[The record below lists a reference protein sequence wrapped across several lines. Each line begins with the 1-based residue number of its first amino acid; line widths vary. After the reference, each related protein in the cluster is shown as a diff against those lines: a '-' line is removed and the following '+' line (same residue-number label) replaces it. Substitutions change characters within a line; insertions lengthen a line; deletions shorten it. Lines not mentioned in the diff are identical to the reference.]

1 MTEKEATGEE
11 LNPSVSLFGERD
23 FARMEGTVKLRKEYQ
38 DLSRRLGE
46 PKRKPGTGK
55 TKYKKKKEWQS
66 RDSDNTDERTGTSR
80 QEEGEK
86 KETPRQEAKTKSPR
100 STSGSNKGC
109 GGKGK

>member
-38 DLSRRLGE
+38 DLSRKLGE

-55 TKYKKKKEWQS
+55 GKYEKKKWRS

-86 KETPRQEAKTKSPR
+86 KETPRQEAKKSPQ
-100 STSGSNKGC
+100 STSNPKKQG
-109 GGKGK
+109 GGKNK